1 MQARDSGMSMNG
13 GSDSSRSNT
22 PTLSLADALLA
33 RKNAMAAKRDDDDE
47 W

>member
-1 MQARDSGMSMNG
+1 MSLNN

-22 PTLSLADALLA
+22 PTPSIAGSLADALKA
-33 RKNAMAAKRDDDDE
+33 RQSAMQSKKDDDDE